1 MGTWTEQTIQK
12 WRLQMN
18 KKHMKKLFNILS
30 HKRNL
35 IQATMILHLMPI
47 SMEIIKKSIIKKIN
61 IKTSQWGSEGEN
73 SHLLLVR
80 TWMREDTMKFT
91 RVILQ
96 KFKTELLYDP
106 DIRPLGTYKKS
117 VYDSTPH
124 NSQIMGSA
132 LMPIGG

>member
-1 MGTWTEQTIQK
+1 
-12 WRLQMN
+12 
-18 KKHMKKLFNILS
+18 
-30 HKRNL
+30 
-35 IQATMILHLMPI
+35 
-47 SMEIIKKSIIKKIN
+47 
-61 IKTSQWGSEGEN
+61 
-73 SHLLLVR
+73 
-80 TWMREDTMKFT
+80 MKFT